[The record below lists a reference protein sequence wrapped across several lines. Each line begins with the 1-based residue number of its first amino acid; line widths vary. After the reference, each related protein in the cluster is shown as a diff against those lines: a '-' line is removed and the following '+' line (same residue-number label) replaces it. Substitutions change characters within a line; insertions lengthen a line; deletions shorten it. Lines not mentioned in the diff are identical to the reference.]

1 MSATTIVLADDHPVV
16 RQGLRTVL
24 AAARG
29 LEVVG
34 EAADGLEAV
43 EVVERLQPDVL
54 VVDVLMPGLSGLDVT
69 RRVRQHSPKTI
80 VLVLSMHADEAYVLE
95 ALRNGAAG
103 YVIKDASGADLVQA
117 VRAVAGGGRYL
128 SPSISQ
134 RAIDAYVERAK
145 GAALDLYDTLTNR
158 EREVLHLAAEGYG
171 NPEIARRLAISTW
184 TVETHR
190 AHLMQKLQLQSQTEL
205 VHYAVRRGIVLL
217 ATLGDKLD
225 PGAGRREGTS

>member
-1 MSATTIVLADDHPVV
+1 MSGTTIVLADDHPIV
-16 RQGLRTVL
+16 RHGLRTVL
-24 AAARG
+24 AAAPG

-43 EVVERLQPDVL
+43 EVVGRLQPDVL
-54 VVDVLMPGLSGLDVT
+54 IVDVLMSGLSGLDVT
-69 RRVRQHSPKTI
+69 RRVRQRSPLTI
-80 VLVLSMHADEAYVLE
+80 ILVLSMHADEAYVLE

-103 YVIKDASGADLVQA
+103 YVVKDASGADLVQA
-117 VRAVAGGGRYL
+117 VRTVANGGRYL
-128 SPSISQ
+128 SPSISA

-171 NPEIARRLAISTW
+171 NPELARRLAISTR

-205 VHYAVRRGIVLL
+205 VHYAARRGIVPL
-217 ATLGDKLD
+217 TPHGTGGD
-225 PGAGRREGTS
+225 PNAERREGAG